1 MSINVGILGSTGYT
15 GCQLVSL
22 LLNHEGVNIKWLTSE
37 KFKGVPYSDSF
48 PSLRELIDTRCVS
61 ISKLDELEKVDLV
74 FSCLPNNTSMQFV
87 RKLFTNGTK
96 IIDLSSDFR
105 LKNLSKFR
113 QFFKTDHPSEEL
125 VEKAVYGIPE
135 LNRKRI
141 KNSGL
146 IANPGCFA
154 TTVLLSLAPLL
165 NNQINA
171 NNIVVDIKAPISGAG
186 RAPRPE
192 YHFPETNQNISSDR
206 IEINYQKL
214 EAEDFIHR
222 NYDFKENIVFKTHRV
237 PVKRGIL
244 TTLYL
249 KLKEKF
255 SYDDIYGC
263 YDKFYSNEE
272 FVRIREKDEILQLKN
287 VLNSNFCDICCDLQ
301 DDYLIIDTVLDNT
314 LKGASGQAV
323 QNMNIM
329 FDFKENTGLRAV
341 PSFP

>member
-37 KFKGVPYSDSF
+37 KFKDVPYSDSF
-48 PSLRELIDTRCVS
+48 PSLKKLIDIRCVS

-74 FSCLPNNTSMQFV
+74 FSCLPNNTSMHFV
-87 RKLFTNGTK
+87 RKLFTKGTK

-113 QFFKTDHPSEEL
+113 QFFKSDHPSTGL
-125 VEKAVYGIPE
+125 VEEAVYGIPE
-135 LNRKRI
+135 LNRQRI
-141 KNSGL
+141 KKSVL
-146 IANPGCFA
+146 TANPGCFA
-154 TTVLLSLAPLL
+154 TTVLLSLAPLF
-165 NNQINA
+165 NNQIMV

-186 RAPRPE
+186 RSPRPE
-192 YHFPETNQNISSDR
+192 YHFPETNQNISSDGF
-206 IEINYQKL
+206 EINYQKL

-222 NYDFKENIVFKTHRV
+222 NYDFKEKIVFKTHRM
-237 PVKRGIL
+237 PVKKGIL
-244 TTLYL
+244 TTVYL

-255 SYDDIYGC
+255 SYDEIYGC

-272 FVRIREKDEILQLKN
+272 FVRIRGKEEMLQLKN
-287 VLNSNFCDICCDLQ
+287 VLNSNFCDICFDFQ
-301 DDYLIIDTVLDNT
+301 DKYLIIETVLDNT